1 MKKLFCS
8 LLVLSFCLSGA
19 AAEYFYLKSG
29 EIING
34 KIISE
39 KDDSVTVSVAETGSR
54 KKIMIADIDEIAK
67 TPKPASSAAVK
78 KSAEDAQEAKT
89 QFTSEFKKEKS
100 EGETYVKDNKSGVL
114 IFNVQETVIEKTK
127 KSGGGTPKA
136 AGDEVPDDKNFDAP
150 SSVSGADDKPAAF
163 SAGLDK
169 KPAGEISSAAQN
181 INNRSLEFLDS
192 AETDSVL
199 SDVNDENKSPQ
210 EDEANKNR
218 QSADG
223 DDYEPSILL
232 IEDED
237 APFSADASDRKAEKS
252 EKISDKPEEET
263 FLAVAFDI
271 KGVNIFSGSIKEGG
285 VGLKGDKTENSDYGI
300 SLSAEQY
307 GYINP
312 FVAAGLGIGFQFKR
326 SLKESPGRFG
336 FLPLY
341 AALKVRFVSEED
353 YHFYVVAHLGYNFLL
368 ANSQYLD
375 KSAVKG
381 GLYYAGGVGASY
393 NSYVFQV
400 LYCVNNASVNYSNSF
415 AGDKVDRDVMHSKI
429 GLYVGYLL

>member
-34 KIISE
+34 KIVSE
-39 KDDSVTVSVAETGSR
+39 KDDSVTVSVAETGAR

-67 TPKPASSAAVK
+67 TPKPASAAAVN
-78 KSAEDAQEAKT
+78 KSAEDVQEAKT
-89 QFTSEFKKEKS
+89 QFTSEFKKEKN

-114 IFNVQETVIEKTK
+114 VFNVQETVIEKPK
-127 KSGGGTPKA
+127 KSGGAQANIAGNKA
-136 AGDEVPDDKNFDAP
+136 
-150 SSVSGADDKPAAF
+150 ADDKKIDAPLFEFGADNKSDSSF
-163 SAGLDK
+163 AGLEQ
-169 KPAGEISSAAQN
+169 KPAGEITAAAQN
-181 INNRSLEFLDS
+181 ANNRTLAFSES
-192 AETDSVL
+192 AEADPVL
-199 SDVNDENKSPQ
+199 SGANDGDKSPQ
-210 EDEANKNR
+210 EEETNKNG
-218 QSADG
+218 QPADE
-223 DDYEPSILL
+223 DYYSDILPV
-232 IEDED
+232 EDED
-237 APFSADASDRKAEKS
+237 APFSAAVSDRKKEKS
-252 EKISDKPEEET
+252 EKMPDRPKEET
-263 FLAVAFDI
+263 FLALAFDI
-271 KGVNIFSGSIKEGG
+271 KGVNIFSGSIREGG
-285 VGLKGDKTENSDYGI
+285 VDLKGDKTENSDYGI

-307 GYINP
+307 GYISR

-326 SLKESPGRFG
+326 CLKESPGRFG

-341 AALKVRFVSEED
+341 AALKVRFVSMED
-353 YHFYVVAHLGYNFLL
+353 YHFYAVAHLGYNFLL

-375 KSAVKG
+375 KSTVNG

-429 GLYVGYLL
+429 GLYIGYLL